1 MKLEPGW
8 FLQRL
13 RRFPPAQVIHAG
25 FSGGLD
31 SHVLL
36 HLLSSIKDQ
45 IPPVRAIHIHHG
57 LLAEADT
64 WVSHCSEVCA
74 ALNIPLDVFHVDA
87 QPKKGEGPE
96 AGARQ
101 ARYEAIANHMG
112 QGESLLT
119 AHHQDD
125 QAETLLLQLFRGAG
139 TAGLAA
145 MPAWAP
151 FATGWHG
158 RPLLE
163 VSRSELEEYAREQ
176 GLEWIE
182 DPSNEDLRYRR
193 NFIRQQLMPQIRE
206 HWPGISQTLAGAA
219 RLQAESLGLTDTLAR
234 LDLEEAQ
241 GVTPTTLSVSA
252 LKRLT
257 GARQRNLIR
266 YWLKEKGLGMP
277 GQRHLAEILK
287 ILESRAD
294 GEAQVC
300 WKGCV
305 LHRYRDELYA
315 LSPQKPHDPA
325 LELSWQPG
333 QDIENPATGEVLY
346 WQSLLDMGIRLE
358 NSNQVLTLRFRT
370 GGERIKLAP
379 DRPHRKLKHLMQEA
393 GIPPWERD
401 RIPLIYEGNR
411 LLAVYG
417 FWVNSE

>member
-8 FLQRL
+8 LLQRL

-36 HLLSSIKDQ
+36 HLLSRITDQ

-57 LLAEADT
+57 LLAEADA
-64 WVSHCSEVCA
+64 WVVHCSDVCA
-74 ALNIPLDVFHVDA
+74 GLNIPLDVFHVDA

-145 MPAWAP
+145 MPAWTP

-163 VSRSELEEYAREQ
+163 LSRSELEDYAREQ
-176 GLEWIE
+176 GLEWID
-182 DPSNEDLRYRR
+182 DPSNEDLRFRR

-241 GVTPTTLSVSA
+241 GETPTTLSVAA

-257 GARQRNLIR
+257 PARQRNLIR

-277 GQRHLAEILK
+277 GQRHLVEILK
-287 ILESRAD
+287 IM
-294 GEAQVC
+294 EAREDCEARVE
-300 WKGCV
+300 WKSCE

-315 LSPQKPHDPA
+315 FTPLMPHDPA
-325 LELSWQPG
+325 MELSWLPG
-333 QDIENPATGEVLY
+333 KDINNPATGETLY
-346 WQSLLDMGIRLE
+346 WQSLLDMGVRLE
-358 NSNQVLTLRFRT
+358 KPGKPLTLRFRR
-370 GGERIKLAP
+370 GGERIKP
-379 DRPHRKLKHLMQEA
+379 GSDRPHRKLKHLMQEA

-401 RIPLIYEGNR
+401 RIPLVYEGDR
-411 LLAVYG
+411 LLAVYRY
-417 FWVNSE
+417 WINTD